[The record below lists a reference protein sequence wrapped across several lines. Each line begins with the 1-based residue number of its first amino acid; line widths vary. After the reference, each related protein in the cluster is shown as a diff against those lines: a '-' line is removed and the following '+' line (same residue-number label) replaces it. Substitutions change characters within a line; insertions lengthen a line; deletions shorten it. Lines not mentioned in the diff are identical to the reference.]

1 MPSLRRPVTL
11 SERSPWWV
19 VAGVF
24 LVLMVSSGFGF
35 YNLSVYMNALA
46 DERSF
51 AVGELS
57 GAIAVMFVVS
67 GVSGMGVARL
77 MERVDV
83 RWVMVA
89 GAAIAGASLAAV
101 GAAQEI
107 WHVWLLYA
115 LFGIGNSGI
124 SLIPGTTLVTRWFP
138 GANRSVA
145 LSVASTGLSTGGIV
159 LTPACASVIHHLGIG
174 AAMPWFGAV
183 QFLVIVPIALWLVRS
198 WPDETRAEARPL
210 PGESVRSAL
219 GSRFFLATTAA
230 YVLIL
235 GTQVGAI
242 AHLFNHV
249 QRMTDHVVASLA
261 VSVMAGVSIVG
272 RLLGGVVVTTFPILA
287 FTLINVAG
295 QSLGMVALAYA
306 DSEVTALAGAAVF
319 GITVGNLLMLQPLI
333 VVQAFGVGGYPRLY
347 AVANAA
353 TTLGVAGGPLA
364 MGLLHD
370 AFDYRVAFL
379 AAALMSGVAFFV
391 FLVGGGL
398 PSAQRLGDVSRR

>member
-1 MPSLRRPVTL
+1 MSG
-11 SERSPWWV
+11 RSPWWV

-67 GVSGMGVARL
+67 GFSGMVVARL

-115 LFGIGNSGI
+115 MFGVGNSGI

-183 QFLVIVPIALWLVRS
+183 QFVVIVPIALWLVRS
-198 WPDETRAEARPL
+198 WPDETRAAAPL
-210 PGESVRSAL
+210 PPGESVRTAL

-287 FTLINVAG
+287 FTLVNVAG

-306 DSEVTALAGAAVF
+306 DSVVTALAGAAVF

-333 VVQAFGVGGYPRLY
+333 VVQAFGVGRYPRLY

-391 FLVGGGL
+391 FVTGGRL
-398 PSAQRLGDVSRR
+398 PSESALRDVSSR

>member
-1 MPSLRRPVTL
+1 MR
-11 SERSPWWV
+11 ERSPWWV

-67 GVSGMGVARL
+67 GVSGMVVARL
-77 MERVDV
+77 MERIDV
-83 RWVMVA
+83 RWLMVA
-89 GAAIAGASLAAV
+89 GAAIAGASLALV
-101 GAAQEI
+101 GVAQEI

-115 LFGIGNSGI
+115 VFGIGNSGI

-159 LTPACASVIHHLGIG
+159 LTPACANAIHHLGIE

-198 WPDETRAEARPL
+198 WPDQAKAAASL
-210 PGESVRSAL
+210 PPAASVRDAL

-287 FTLINVAG
+287 FTLLNVVG
-295 QSLGMVALAYA
+295 QSLGMMALALA
-306 DSEVTALAGAAVF
+306 DSVVTSLAGAAVF

-333 VVQAFGVGGYPRLY
+333 VVQAFGVTRYPRLY
-347 AVANAA
+347 SVANAT

-379 AAALMSGVAFFV
+379 AAAVTGGVAFFIFV
-391 FLVGGGL
+391 AGGRL
-398 PSAQRLGDVSRR
+398 PSADAGDGLGR

>member
-1 MPSLRRPVTL
+1 MRL

-67 GVSGMGVARL
+67 GVSGMVVARL

-83 RWVMVA
+83 RWLMVV
-89 GAAIAGASLAAV
+89 GAAIAGASLALV
-101 GAAQEI
+101 GVAQEI

-115 LFGIGNSGI
+115 VFGVGNSGI

-159 LTPACASVIHHLGIG
+159 LTPACANAIHHLGIE

-198 WPDETRAEARPL
+198 WPDQAKATASPPPAA
-210 PGESVRSAL
+210 SVRDAL

-230 YVLIL
+230 YMLIL

-287 FTLINVAG
+287 FTLLNVVG
-295 QSLGMVALAYA
+295 QSLGMMALAFA
-306 DSEVTALAGAAVF
+306 DSVVTSLAGAAVF

-333 VVQAFGVGGYPRLY
+333 VVQAFGVVRYPRLY
-347 AVANAA
+347 SVANAT

-379 AAALMSGVAFFV
+379 AAAVTGGVAFFIFV
-391 FLVGGGL
+391 AGGRL
-398 PSAQRLGDVSRR
+398 PSADVGDDMGR

>member
-183 QFLVIVPIALWLVRS
+183 QFLVIVPIASWLVRS
-198 WPDETRAEARPL
+198 WPDETRAETRPL
-210 PGESVRSAL
+210 PGGSVRSAL

-333 VVQAFGVGGYPRLY
+333 VVQAFGVGRYPRLY

>member
-159 LTPACASVIHHLGIG
+159 LTPACAGVIHHLGIG

-198 WPDETRAEARPL
+198 WPDETRAETRPL

-333 VVQAFGVGGYPRLY
+333 VVQAFGVGRYPRLY

-391 FLVGGGL
+391 FMTGGRL
-398 PSAQRLGDVSRR
+398 PSAPRLGDVSRR

>member
-198 WPDETRAEARPL
+198 WPDETRAETRPL

-333 VVQAFGVGGYPRLY
+333 VVQAFGVGRYPRLY

-398 PSAQRLGDVSRR
+398 PSAQRIGDVSRR

>member
-1 MPSLRRPVTL
+1 MRL

-57 GAIAVMFVVS
+57 GAIAVMFVAS
-67 GVSGMGVARL
+67 GVSGMVVARL

-89 GAAIAGASLAAV
+89 GAAIAGTSLAAV

-115 LFGIGNSGI
+115 LFGVGNSGI

-159 LTPACASVIHHLGIG
+159 LTPACAGVIHHLGIG
-174 AAMPWFGAV
+174 AAMPWFGAF
-183 QFLVIVPIALWLVRS
+183 QFVVIVPIALWLVRS
-198 WPDETRAEARPL
+198 WPDEARASAPPP
-210 PGESVRSAL
+210 PGEPVRSAL

-235 GTQVGAI
+235 GTQVGAV

-287 FTLINVAG
+287 FTLLNVAG
-295 QSLGMVALAYA
+295 QSLGMVAIAYA

-319 GITVGNLLMLQPLI
+319 GVTVGNLLMLQPLI
-333 VVQAFGVGGYPRLY
+333 VVQAFGVGRYPRLY
-347 AVANAA
+347 AVAHAA

-379 AAALMSGVAFFV
+379 AAALTSGVAFFV
-391 FLVGGGL
+391 FLAGGRL
-398 PSAQRLGDVSRR
+398 PPASALRDGSRR

>member
-1 MPSLRRPVTL
+1 MPL

-51 AVGELS
+51 AIGELS
-57 GAIAVMFVVS
+57 GAIAVMFVVT
-67 GVSGMGVARL
+67 GVSGMVVARL
-77 MERVDV
+77 MERIDV

-89 GAAIAGASLAAV
+89 GAAIAGASLSAV

-115 LFGIGNSGI
+115 VFGIGNSGI

-159 LTPACASVIHHLGIG
+159 LTPACATAIHHLGIE

-198 WPDETRAEARPL
+198 WPDQATAASSRP
-210 PGESVRSAL
+210 PAASVRDAL
-219 GSRFFLATTAA
+219 GSRFFLTTTAA

-272 RLLGGVVVTTFPILA
+272 RLLGGLVVTTFPIRA
-287 FTLINVAG
+287 FTLLNVAG
-295 QSLGMVALAYA
+295 QSLGMLALAFA
-306 DSEVTALAGAAVF
+306 DSVVTSLAGAAVF

-333 VVQAFGVGGYPRLY
+333 VVQAFGVMRYPRLY
-347 AVANAA
+347 SVANAT
-353 TTLGVAGGPLA
+353 TTLGVASGPLA

-370 AFDYRVAFL
+370 AFDYRIAFL
-379 AAALMSGVAFFV
+379 ASAVTGGVAFFI
-391 FLVGGGL
+391 FLAGGRL
-398 PSAQRLGDVSRR
+398 PSAEASDDLSR